1 MMDTPYSRFAD
12 RYGLAYGEVLDCVNW
27 LTGEREARPATWDT
41 LTVAARERLI
51 IVIGPGI
58 DRPRL
63 TELRTW
69 QARAAKLR
77 TPQVTADFRFSAQDG

>member
-12 RYGLAYGEVLDCVNW
+12 RYGLAYGETLDCVNW
-27 LTGEREARPATWDT
+27 LAGEREARPATWDT

-51 IVIGPGI
+51 IMIGPGI
-58 DRPRL
+58 DRRRL

-69 QARAAKLR
+69 QPASLRARR
-77 TPQVTADFRFSAQDG
+77 VTADVRFSTQDG

>member
-12 RYGLAYGEVLDCVNW
+12 RYGLAYGETLDCVNW
-27 LTGEREARPATWDT
+27 LAGEREARPATWDT

-51 IVIGPGI
+51 IMIGPGI
-58 DRPRL
+58 ARRRL

-69 QARAAKLR
+69 QPQPASLGYPVREMPVSTFAK
-77 TPQVTADFRFSAQDG
+77 